1 MNKTLTVFTPTY
13 NRAYCLNNC
22 YESLKR
28 QTLKDFIWLIID
40 DGSNDETSDLVSSWK
55 LNDNG
60 FDIKYVYKENGG
72 MHTAHNL
79 AYEIITTELNVCIDS
94 DDYMTDNAV
103 EKIIELWKDKKGQEY
118 SGIVALDIHTDGS
131 VVGNKLPNRKSIR
144 LNEYYRQGGKGDKK
158 LIYRTDVMKMYD
170 KYPVFKG
177 EKFVPLGV
185 KYLFADNDFELLI
198 LNEPVCVVEYRE
210 DGSTKN
216 IFKQYYNN
224 PKGFA
229 YARKIHMV
237 NDKSLINKFKAN
249 IHYVSSSLIS
259 KNWRFIQES
268 PRRGI
273 TIFAIPFGIILSIF
287 IKLKSRLY

>member
-1 MNKTLTVFTPTY
+1 MNKTLTVFTPTF
-13 NRAYCLNNC
+13 NRAYCLNDC

-40 DGSNDETSDLVSSWK
+40 DGSSDYTSELVRSWK

-60 FDIKYVYKENGG
+60 FEIKYVYKENGG

-94 DDYMTDNAV
+94 DDYMTDDAV
-103 EKIIELWKDKKGQEY
+103 EKIIELWNDKKGPEY

-131 VVGNKLPNRKSIR
+131 IVGNKLPSKKSIR
-144 LNEYYRQGGKGDKK
+144 LNDYYRQGGKGDKK
-158 LIYRTDVMKMYD
+158 LIYKTDVMRMYSN
-170 KYPVFKG
+170 YPVFKD
-177 EKFVPLGV
+177 EKFVPLGI
-185 KYLFADNDFELLI
+185 KYMFADKDFQLLI

-216 IFKQYYNN
+216 ILKQYYNN

-237 NDKSLINKFKAN
+237 LDKGLIRNFKAN
-249 IHYVSSSLIS
+249 VHYVSSSLIS
-259 KNWRFIQES
+259 KNWRFIYES
-268 PRRGI
+268 PKKI
-273 TIFAIPFGIILSIF
+273 MTIFAIPFGIVLSIF
-287 IKLKSRLY
+287 IKLKSK